1 MSDLA
6 PRRKGGFLDAV
17 ERIGNALPDPVFI
30 FIGIIGVLVLVSVW
44 GAAAGWSA
52 VSPATGEALIAQSL
66 VSEANVR
73 KLLTEMA
80 RTFTGFAPLGL
91 VLTIVLGAGVAE
103 KSGLMSALLRG
114 SLLRTPTHLLTPVVF
129 LVGMLATHAVDAA
142 NLVYVP
148 LVGMVYAAAGRHPVT
163 GLLTAFAGSATGL
176 AGNLLPGQ
184 YDVLI
189 LGVTQTAARLIDP
202 AWTMN
207 PVGNWWFIVVVA
219 LAFTGAAWLLIERAA
234 APRLGP
240 WKAEDPG
247 SLSGAELSDSD
258 VRGLKA
264 AGLAALAVGLS
275 AAALVLWPGYSPL
288 YDAEAAPAQR
298 LSPMFQSLAAL
309 IAILF
314 FATGWAFGAAS
325 GSIRSH
331 RDVVEAMVRGL
342 EPMVPYLVLVFFAA
356 HFVAMFGWSNLGP
369 ILAISSA
376 DMLRSLNAPPAL
388 LLPLVTTASAWLDFL
403 IASGS
408 AKWAAVSPAV
418 VPMLMLLGVSPEMST
433 AAYRIGDTVTN
444 LISPLNAYFVLTL
457 LYCRRWVPDF
467 GQGTML
473 AILLPLA
480 AAFYVIGVVLVAG
493 WIMLDLP
500 LGPGAQVAYT
510 LPVR

>member
-1 MSDLA
+1 
-6 PRRKGGFLDAV
+6 
-17 ERIGNALPDPVFI
+17 
-30 FIGIIGVLVLVSVW
+30 
-44 GAAAGWSA
+44 
-52 VSPATGEALIAQSL
+52 
-66 VSEANVR
+66 
-73 KLLTEMA
+73 
-80 RTFTGFAPLGL
+80 
-91 VLTIVLGAGVAE
+91 
-103 KSGLMSALLRG
+103 
-114 SLLRTPTHLLTPVVF
+114 
-129 LVGMLATHAVDAA
+129 
-142 NLVYVP
+142 
-148 LVGMVYAAAGRHPVT
+148 
-163 GLLTAFAGSATGL
+163 
-176 AGNLLPGQ
+176 
-184 YDVLI
+184 
-189 LGVTQTAARLIDP
+189 
-202 AWTMN
+202 MN

-247 SLSGAELSDSD
+247 SLSRAELSESD

-480 AAFYVIGVVLVAG
+480 AAF
-493 WIMLDLP
+493 
-500 LGPGAQVAYT
+500 
-510 LPVR
+510 

>member
-1 MSDLA
+1 
-6 PRRKGGFLDAV
+6 V
-17 ERIGNALPDPVFI
+17 ERLGNALPDPVFI
-30 FIGIIGVLVLVSVW
+30 FIGIIGVLMAVSVW

-52 VSPATGEALIAQSL
+52 VNPATGEKLIAHSL
-66 VSEANVR
+66 LSEANVR

-103 KSGLMSALLRG
+103 RSGLMSALLRG
-114 SLLRTPTHLLTPVVF
+114 SLAKTPPVILTPTVF

-142 NLVYVP
+142 YLVYVP
-148 LVGMVYAAAGRHPVT
+148 LAGAVYAAAGRHPIA
-163 GLLTAFAGSATGL
+163 GLLTAFSGSATGL

-189 LGVTQTAARLIDP
+189 LGITQTAARLIDP

-207 PVGNWWFIVVVA
+207 PVGNWWFIVTVA
-219 LAFTGAAWLLIERAA
+219 VAFTGAAWLVIDRTAA
-234 APRLGP
+234 ARLGP
-240 WKAEDPG
+240 WTGAVAEPADATLAA
-247 SLSGAELSDSD
+247 SE
-258 VRGLKA
+258 VKGLKA
-264 AGLAALAVGLS
+264 AGLAAFAVVGVVVTLT
-275 AAALVLWPGYSPL
+275 VWPGFAPL
-288 YDAEAAPAQR
+288 YDTEAAPAQR
-298 LSPMFQSLAAL
+298 LSPLFQSLAAL

-314 FATGWAFGAAS
+314 FATGWAFGAVH
-325 GSIRSH
+325 GTIRSH
-331 RDVVEAMVRGL
+331 RDVVEAMTRGL
-342 EPMVPYLVLVFFAA
+342 EPMVGYLVLVFFAA

-376 DMLRSLNAPPAL
+376 DILRAMDAPPAV
-388 LLPLVTTASAWLDFL
+388 LLPLLTTASAWLDFL

-418 VPMLMLLGVSPEMST
+418 VPMLMLLGISPEMST

-457 LYCRRWVPDF
+457 LYCRRWAPDF

-480 AAFYVIGVVLVAG
+480 ATLYVVGVLIVSG

-500 LGPGAQVAYT
+500 LGPGAQVGYS
-510 LPVR
+510 LPAR